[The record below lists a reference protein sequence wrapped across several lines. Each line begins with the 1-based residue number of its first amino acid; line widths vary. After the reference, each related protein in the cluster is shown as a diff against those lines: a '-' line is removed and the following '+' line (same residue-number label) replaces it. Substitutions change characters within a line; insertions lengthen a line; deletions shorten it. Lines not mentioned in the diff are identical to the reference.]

1 MNSGGV
7 VASLVILLVAND
19 NELLDCVC
27 KQIKFAG
34 EQAGRV
40 SVSPGL
46 SEVWSTYCI
55 HRDDYQLYETC
66 DNLDKSSPTLPAVGR
81 LVPTTWDMK
90 PYRYADELKCGF
102 VTEKIR
108 GLTVDAAVQLSREL
122 SCHIAANCINSY
134 SVQGSNDT
142 EWNLTTLETHTLW
155 DPIIWESLEAVQRIT
170 RATTAR
176 DMCYLRHPINL
187 PELSSKQPGMLTL
200 TKKSKLAPIG
210 SRRVTAPY
218 DVKEYQAVVLEELS
232 NYWRDNA
239 QLLASGVTHVS
250 RLLIPLAFKYLSKNV
265 SNEQLDRWIEDM
277 KHVRDML
284 HTKLRGWERDVQY
297 IRKQIAN
304 YTLEEDKETPGSYI
318 LRRPVL
324 SDHLLDF
331 QEWYLSFRDDF
342 SAQCEQQQP
351 KASEMFGL
359 ADAVYSFYRINWL
372 RTKYSPSVRD
382 IIDEKWQLE
391 DKSSAVLNVDTDCLQ
406 LLADVLEHPTC
417 PLEDLPPEAVRQR
430 LQCRERLWA
439 DVVQRAA
446 PVPVTSYL
454 AYTQRANVNLCLL
467 AWMAVNSFGVCQD
480 VPFSIVQ
487 SVHDA
492 RCYFDSPDDQSCL
505 QSNTTDAICSVSRA
519 VLLLKCREF
528 SFHKSPELCAVRYY
542 GVGLPRSGFEVTWTD
557 PLRGYVKPTERT
569 LSYKESLYSVT
580 LKYKNFKIERLK
592 SLEISFVVLNI
603 VFRLLTAGLY
613 MHLPHLRNLPGKI
626 FLSFQ
631 ITGIVQIL
639 CSEVVYRMAG
649 VPDLSVMVL
658 IDSAL
663 TFLSCI
669 WLNSFCY
676 HMYACVRHL
685 RLPNEL
691 APTEASQIFRRQV
704 LYALIPWSTVCATC
718 IALERT
724 DRYYLIYSRIIFLGA
739 ISLSISFNL
748 VCLGLVGIMY
758 LRTRNSMQQL
768 KIYRKGKFA
777 SKKELVFMSVK
788 TVILSGIGIIIRIGF
803 HQVQGVAQLVYCVHI
818 ATMVQGPLLYVFFI
832 CNGTTLPIL
841 KNRIRA
847 CFNPDITI
855 PEQELCSAA
864 ERNLARR
871 KKEQAA
877 VAESSL

>member
-1 MNSGGV
+1 MTSGGV

-40 SVSPGL
+40 SVSTGL
-46 SEVWSTYCI
+46 SEIWSTYCI

-66 DNLDKSSPTLPAVGR
+66 DNLDQSSPTLPAVGR

-90 PYRYADELKCGF
+90 PFRHADELKCGL

-142 EWNLTTLETHTLW
+142 QWNLTTLETYTLW

-170 RATTAR
+170 GATTAR
-176 DMCYLRHPINL
+176 DMCYLRHPVNL

-210 SRRVTAPY
+210 SRRVTAPH
-218 DVKEYQAVVLEELS
+218 DVKEFQAVVLEELS

-239 QLLASGVTHVS
+239 QLLSFGVTHVS

-265 SNEQLDRWIEDM
+265 SHEQLDRWIEDM

-324 SDHLLDF
+324 NDRLLDY

-417 PLEDLPPEAVRQR
+417 PLEDLPPEAVQQR

-439 DVVQRAA
+439 DVVQRSAH
-446 PVPVTSYL
+446 VPVTSYL
-454 AYTQRANVNLCLL
+454 AYTQRVNVNLCLL
-467 AWMAVNSFGVCQD
+467 AWMAVNSFGVCRD

-505 QSNTTDAICSVSRA
+505 ESNTTDAICSVSRA

-542 GVGLPRSGFEVTWTD
+542 GAGRYPSDFEVTWTD
-557 PLRGYVKPTERT
+557 PLRGYVKPTKRT
-569 LSYKESLYSVT
+569 LSYKESLYSVI
-580 LKYKNFKIERLK
+580 LKYKNFKIDRLK

-603 VFRLLTAGLY
+603 LFRFLTAGLY

-649 VPDLSVMVL
+649 VPGLSVMVL

-669 WLNSFCY
+669 WLNLFCY

-691 APTEASQIFRRQV
+691 APAEASQIFRRQV
-704 LYALIPWSTVCATC
+704 LYALIPWSIVCATC
-718 IALERT
+718 IALERAA
-724 DRYYLIYSRIIFLGA
+724 RYYLIYSRIIFLGA

-748 VCLGLVGIMY
+748 VCLGLVGTMY

-841 KNRIRA
+841 KKRILA
-847 CFNPDITI
+847 CFNPDISI
-855 PEQELCSAA
+855 PEQDLCSAA

-871 KKEQAA
+871 KKEQAV